1 MGAATV
7 LAPMTDAAALFP
19 DLVAER
25 EHLASSRH
33 HRQRMITQ
41 LLAAIENHTA
51 ADEITQ
57 EYVEMT
63 VEEAVIDLR
72 SPGAGDF
79 FGRID
84 DEDGSRWYVGRRHIE
99 DEKHDPLVVDWRAGI
114 AAPFY
119 RATGI
124 DPLGLKFRR
133 RFMLTEGEITTYLDE
148 HLDDADESGVGSG
161 IPDPVLAEI
170 GAARTGAMREIVATI
185 QGEQD
190 VVIRS
195 SLEGCLVVQGGPGTG
210 KTAVGL
216 HRAAYLLF
224 QHRREL
230 VRTGVLVIG
239 PNKVFLDYIGNVLPS
254 LGERS
259 VQQQTLLDLCIP
271 KVPIDGEDSVE
282 VARLKGSARMTEV
295 IERAARHAIVRP
307 INAVRVPLGVR
318 TVVIEPEDMSN
329 WIDQALDSQQPIN
342 RRRVGLKAIMTNEM
356 RRRSGKDNAKADAL
370 RTTLDKA
377 WPLVQPKALIEKLL
391 SNADLLAAAADG
403 LYTPEEQHLLL
414 TRLGRKKAW
423 TAADQVLVDEANNQL
438 NGSPTTVGHIVV
450 DEAQDHSALALIAIG
465 RRCPARSFTILDD
478 LAQSTGA
485 AGQEDWADVLQWLGS
500 GSASNRVEHLT
511 IGYRV
516 PAPVLEVANRLLP
529 LTGVT
534 VPASRSART
543 EGGPP
548 AVRLTSS
555 AELAAAVV
563 AEVTALK
570 HHHKLTA
577 VIAPD
582 NVRDD
587 IDMAL
592 VAAGWQPV
600 QRVQDVERGD
610 VPVFS
615 PEVVKGLEFDG
626 VVLVNPGEILD
637 GTQRGARMLYV
648 AMTRA
653 VQDLSLISDKPLPE
667 VLALG

>member
-1 MGAATV
+1 
-7 LAPMTDAAALFP
+7 
-19 DLVAER
+19 
-25 EHLASSRH
+25 
-33 HRQRMITQ
+33 MITQ

-63 VEEAVIDLR
+63 VEEAVADLR

-84 DEDGSRWYVGRRHIE
+84 DEDGARWYVGRRHIE

-148 HLDDADESGVGSG
+148 HLDDADETGVGSG

-271 KVPIDGEDSVE
+271 KVPIDGEDTVE

-295 IERAARHAIVRP
+295 IERAARQAIVRP
-307 INAVRVPLGVR
+307 VTAVRVPLGVR

-356 RRRSGKDNAKADAL
+356 RRRSGKDNAKADTL

-403 LYTPEEQHLLL
+403 LYTPEEQQLLL
-414 TRLGRKKAW
+414 TRVGRKKAW

-438 NGSPTTVGHIVV
+438 NGSSTTVGHIVV

-465 RRCPARSFTILDD
+465 RRCPARSFTILGD

-485 AGQEDWADVLQWLGS
+485 AGQQDWADVLQWLGS
-500 GSASNRVEHLT
+500 GAAENRVEHLT

-516 PAPVLEVANRLLP
+516 PAPVLDVANRLLP
-529 LTGVT
+529 STGVT

-543 EGGPP
+543 EGAPP

-570 HHHKLTA
+570 RHHKLTA

-582 NVRDD
+582 DVRDD
-587 IDMAL
+587 IEKAL
-592 VAAGWQPV
+592 LAAGWKPV

-626 VVLVNPGEILD
+626 VVLVNPADILD
-637 GTQRGARMLYV
+637 GTKRGARVLYV

>member
-1 MGAATV
+1 
-7 LAPMTDAAALFP
+7 
-19 DLVAER
+19 
-25 EHLASSRH
+25 
-33 HRQRMITQ
+33 MITQ

-63 VEEAVIDLR
+63 VEEAVADLR

-84 DEDGSRWYVGRRHIE
+84 DGDGARWYVGRRHIE

-148 HLDDADESGVGSG
+148 HLDDADETGAGSG

-271 KVPIDGEDSVE
+271 KVPIDGEDTVE

-295 IERAARHAIVRP
+295 IERAARQAIVRP
-307 INAVRVPLGVR
+307 VTAVRVPLGVR

-356 RRRSGKDNAKADAL
+356 RRRSGKDNAKADTL

-403 LYTPEEQHLLL
+403 LYTPEEQQLLL
-414 TRLGRKKAW
+414 TRVGRKKAW

-438 NGSPTTVGHIVV
+438 NGSSTTVGHIVV

-465 RRCPARSFTILDD
+465 RRCPARSFTILGD

-485 AGQEDWADVLQWLGS
+485 AGQQDWADVLQWLGS
-500 GSASNRVEHLT
+500 GAAENRVEHLT

-516 PAPVLEVANRLLP
+516 PAPVLDVANRLLP
-529 LTGVT
+529 STGVT

-543 EGGPP
+543 EGAPP

-570 HHHKLTA
+570 RHHKLTA

-582 NVRDD
+582 DVRDD
-587 IDMAL
+587 IEKAL
-592 VAAGWQPV
+592 LAAGWKPV

-626 VVLVNPGEILD
+626 VVLVNPADILD
-637 GTQRGARMLYV
+637 GTQRGARVLYV